1 MFYGLS
7 KVLKQLLPKQLF
19 YRGLLIVALPI
30 VILQITISVV
40 FFDSLWIKTNKGMTR
55 ALVGEIKTFIDL
67 YTSDGVDKSFIEN
80 TFEQYSQ
87 IDVIYF
93 NEKEFSDL
101 MNEKWYSPI
110 DRSLRRELKSK
121 NLNYW
126 FDTSRFKNTVNL
138 KIQVQSGYFDFFIPR
153 DRLTSTSVR
162 IFALW
167 ITLPAILIVAIA
179 IIFLKNQTRPIKKLA
194 EVSKKFGR
202 GEDIEEFVPSGAS
215 EIRQAGFEFEKMRKR
230 ILRHLNQRSE
240 MLSGISHDLR
250 TPLTRMKLQIS
261 LMKDEKAKSELETDV
276 NEMTSMLDSYVS
288 FVKTESPEPIETI
301 IINEL
306 IGDIVKTVEKNGIE
320 LTIKEKNTI
329 QTSGRQIQLKRAFN
343 NIIDNSQRYAKKI
356 EIILYTNEK
365 DCVIEFNDDGEGI
378 PKNKYE
384 DVFKPFFTLDPSRNK
399 LKGESG
405 LGLTITRD
413 IIRSHG
419 GDVKLS
425 ESNLGGLQLKV
436 LLPL

>member
-1 MFYGLS
+1 MAADIN
-7 KVLKQLLPKQLF
+7 VLVKLINNDLTDNAVNIANQDFKMKINIINDKQLLASKFSLDSGILSNRLNQSLSNLKKKF
-19 YRGLLIVALPI
+19 DYDLSNLEEGVLIYI
-30 VILQITISVV
+30 QIEEDILEV
-40 FFDSLWIKTNKGMTR
+40 N
-55 ALVGEIKTFIDL
+55 
-67 YTSDGVDKSFIEN
+67 VDK
-80 TFEQYSQ
+80 
-87 IDVIYF
+87 
-93 NEKEFSDL
+93 
-101 MNEKWYSPI
+101 
-110 DRSLRRELKSK
+110 
-121 NLNYW
+121 
-126 FDTSRFKNTVNL
+126 
-138 KIQVQSGYFDFFIPR
+138 
-153 DRLTSTSVR
+153 DRLYSESAFVFLLWM
-162 IFALW
+162 IFAS
-167 ITLPAILIVAIA
+167 IILFFMSYFLMSRQLRPLKRLA
-179 IIFLKNQTRPIKKLA
+179 IIA
-194 EVSKKFGR
+194 ETFGR
-202 GEDIEEFVPSGAS
+202 GLDAPDIKTSGAY
-215 EIRQAGFEFEKMRKR
+215 EIRQTANAFNQMRTRIKR
-230 ILRHLNQRSE
+230 FLKQRTE
-240 MLSGISHDLR
+240 MLAGVSHDLR

-261 LMKDEKAKSELETDV
+261 LMKDEKAKSELEVDV

-306 IGDIVKTVEKNGIE
+306 ISDIVKTVEKNGVE

-378 PKNKYE
+378 PKDKYE

-425 ESNLGGLQLKV
+425 DSNLGGLQLKV

>member
-1 MFYGLS
+1 MIKKIIPSTLIGRSIIIIFVPIIIIVLLTSFVFYQTSWSIIS
-7 KVLKQLLPKQLF
+7 KRLTESVAADINVLVKLINNDLTDNAVNIANQDFKMKINIINDKQLLSSKFSLNSGILSNRLNQSLSNLKKKF
-19 YRGLLIVALPI
+19 DYDLSNLEEGVLIYI
-30 VILQITISVV
+30 QIDNDIL
-40 FFDSLWIKTNKGMTR
+40 
-55 ALVGEIKTFIDL
+55 EIN
-67 YTSDGVDKSFIEN
+67 VDK
-80 TFEQYSQ
+80 
-87 IDVIYF
+87 
-93 NEKEFSDL
+93 
-101 MNEKWYSPI
+101 
-110 DRSLRRELKSK
+110 
-121 NLNYW
+121 
-126 FDTSRFKNTVNL
+126 
-138 KIQVQSGYFDFFIPR
+138 
-153 DRLTSTSVR
+153 DRLYSESAFVFLLWM
-162 IFALW
+162 IFAS
-167 ITLPAILIVAIA
+167 IILFFMSYFLMSRQLRPLKRLA
-179 IIFLKNQTRPIKKLA
+179 IIA
-194 EVSKKFGR
+194 ETFGR
-202 GEDIEEFVPSGAS
+202 GLDAPDIKTAGAY
-215 EIRQAGFEFEKMRKR
+215 EIRQTANAFNQMRTRIKR
-230 ILRHLNQRSE
+230 FLKQRTE
-240 MLSGISHDLR
+240 MLAGVSHDLR

-261 LMKDEKAKSELETDV
+261 LMKDEKAKSELEVDV

-306 IGDIVKTVEKNGIE
+306 IGDIVKTVEKNGVE

-378 PKNKYE
+378 PRDKYE

-425 ESNLGGLQLKV
+425 DSNLGGLQLKV

>member
-1 MFYGLS
+1 MIKKIVPSTLIGRSIIIIFVPIIIIVLLTSFVFYQTSWSIIS
-7 KVLKQLLPKQLF
+7 KRLTESVAADINVLVKLINSDLTDKAVNIANQDFKMKINIINDKQLLASKFSLNSGILSNRLNQSLSNLKKKF
-19 YRGLLIVALPI
+19 DYDLSNLEEGVLIYI
-30 VILQITISVV
+30 QIDNDIL
-40 FFDSLWIKTNKGMTR
+40 
-55 ALVGEIKTFIDL
+55 EIN
-67 YTSDGVDKSFIEN
+67 VDK
-80 TFEQYSQ
+80 
-87 IDVIYF
+87 
-93 NEKEFSDL
+93 
-101 MNEKWYSPI
+101 
-110 DRSLRRELKSK
+110 
-121 NLNYW
+121 
-126 FDTSRFKNTVNL
+126 
-138 KIQVQSGYFDFFIPR
+138 
-153 DRLTSTSVR
+153 DRLYSESAFVFLLWM
-162 IFALW
+162 IFAS
-167 ITLPAILIVAIA
+167 IILFFMSYFLMSRQLRPLKRLA
-179 IIFLKNQTRPIKKLA
+179 IIA
-194 EVSKKFGR
+194 ETFGR
-202 GEDIEEFVPSGAS
+202 GLDAPDIKTAGAY
-215 EIRQAGFEFEKMRKR
+215 EIRQTANAFNQMRTRIKR
-230 ILRHLNQRSE
+230 FLKQRTE
-240 MLSGISHDLR
+240 MLAGVSHDLR

-261 LMKDEKAKSELETDV
+261 LMKDEKAKSELEVDV

-306 IGDIVKTVEKNGIE
+306 IGDIVKTVEKNGVE
-320 LTIKEKNTI
+320 LIIKEKNTI

-378 PKNKYE
+378 PRDKYE

-419 GDVKLS
+419 GDIKLS
-425 ESNLGGLQLKV
+425 ESNFGGLQLKV

>member
-1 MFYGLS
+1 MIKKIIPSTLIGRSIIIIFVPIIIIVLLTSFVFYQTSWSIIS
-7 KVLKQLLPKQLF
+7 KRLTESVAADINVLVKLIDSDLTDNAVNIANQDFKMKVNIINDRQLLPSKFNLNSGILSNRLKQSLSNLKRKF
-19 YRGLLIVALPI
+19 DYDLSNIEEGVLIYI
-30 VILQITISVV
+30 QIDEDIL
-40 FFDSLWIKTNKGMTR
+40 
-55 ALVGEIKTFIDL
+55 EIN
-67 YTSDGVDKSFIEN
+67 VDK
-80 TFEQYSQ
+80 
-87 IDVIYF
+87 
-93 NEKEFSDL
+93 
-101 MNEKWYSPI
+101 
-110 DRSLRRELKSK
+110 
-121 NLNYW
+121 
-126 FDTSRFKNTVNL
+126 
-138 KIQVQSGYFDFFIPR
+138 
-153 DRLTSTSVR
+153 DRLYSESAFVFLLWM
-162 IFALW
+162 IFAS
-167 ITLPAILIVAIA
+167 IILFFMSYFLMSRQLRPLKRLA
-179 IIFLKNQTRPIKKLA
+179 IIA
-194 EVSKKFGR
+194 ETFGR
-202 GEDIEEFVPSGAS
+202 GLDAPNIKTAGAY
-215 EIRQAGFEFEKMRKR
+215 EIRQTANAFNQMRTRIKR
-230 ILRHLNQRSE
+230 FLKQRTE
-240 MLSGISHDLR
+240 MLAGVSHDLR

-301 IINEL
+301 VINEL
-306 IGDIVKTVEKNGIE
+306 IEDIIKTFDKNGVE
-320 LTIKEKNTI
+320 LVLNEKNTI

-356 EIILYTNEK
+356 EINLYKDEK

-378 PKNKYE
+378 PRDKYE

-425 ESNLGGLQLKV
+425 DSNLGGLQLKV

>member
-1 MFYGLS
+1 MIKKIIPSTLIGRSIIIIFVPIIIIVLLTSFVFYQTSWSIIS
-7 KVLKQLLPKQLF
+7 KRLTESVAADINVLVKLINSDLTDNAINIANQDFKMKINIISDKQLLSSKFSLNSGILSNRLNQSLSNLKKKF
-19 YRGLLIVALPI
+19 DYDLSNLEEGVLIYI
-30 VILQITISVV
+30 QIDNDIL
-40 FFDSLWIKTNKGMTR
+40 
-55 ALVGEIKTFIDL
+55 EIN
-67 YTSDGVDKSFIEN
+67 VDK
-80 TFEQYSQ
+80 
-87 IDVIYF
+87 
-93 NEKEFSDL
+93 
-101 MNEKWYSPI
+101 
-110 DRSLRRELKSK
+110 
-121 NLNYW
+121 
-126 FDTSRFKNTVNL
+126 
-138 KIQVQSGYFDFFIPR
+138 
-153 DRLTSTSVR
+153 DRLYSESAFVFLLWM
-162 IFALW
+162 IFAS
-167 ITLPAILIVAIA
+167 IILFFMSYFLMSRQLRPLKRLA
-179 IIFLKNQTRPIKKLA
+179 IIA
-194 EVSKKFGR
+194 ETFGR
-202 GEDIEEFVPSGAS
+202 GLDAPDIKTAGAY
-215 EIRQAGFEFEKMRKR
+215 EIRQTANAFNQMRTRIKR
-230 ILRHLNQRSE
+230 FLKQRTE
-240 MLSGISHDLR
+240 MLAGVSHDLR

-261 LMKDEKAKSELETDV
+261 LMKDEKAKSELEVDV

-306 IGDIVKTVEKNGIE
+306 IGDIVKTVEKNGVE

-343 NIIDNSQRYAKKI
+343 NIIDNSKRYAKQI

-378 PKNKYE
+378 PRDKYE

-425 ESNLGGLQLKV
+425 DSNLGGLQLKV

>member
-1 MFYGLS
+1 MIKKIIPSTLIGRSIIIIFVPIIIIVLLTSFVFYQTSWSIIS
-7 KVLKQLLPKQLF
+7 KRLTESVAADINVLVKLINSDLTNNAINIANQDFKMKINIISDKQLLSSKLSLNSGILSNRLNQSLSNLKKKF
-19 YRGLLIVALPI
+19 DYDLSNLEEGVLIYI
-30 VILQITISVV
+30 QIEEDIL
-40 FFDSLWIKTNKGMTR
+40 
-55 ALVGEIKTFIDL
+55 EIN
-67 YTSDGVDKSFIEN
+67 VDK
-80 TFEQYSQ
+80 
-87 IDVIYF
+87 
-93 NEKEFSDL
+93 
-101 MNEKWYSPI
+101 
-110 DRSLRRELKSK
+110 
-121 NLNYW
+121 
-126 FDTSRFKNTVNL
+126 
-138 KIQVQSGYFDFFIPR
+138 
-153 DRLTSTSVR
+153 DRLYSESAFVFLLWM
-162 IFALW
+162 IFAS
-167 ITLPAILIVAIA
+167 IILFFMSYFLMSRQLRPLKRLA
-179 IIFLKNQTRPIKKLA
+179 IIA
-194 EVSKKFGR
+194 ETFGR
-202 GEDIEEFVPSGAS
+202 GLDAPDIKTAGAY
-215 EIRQAGFEFEKMRKR
+215 EIRQTANAFNQMRTRIKR
-230 ILRHLNQRSE
+230 FLKQRTE
-240 MLSGISHDLR
+240 MLAGVSHDLR

-261 LMKDEKAKSELETDV
+261 LMKDEKAKSELEVDV

-306 IGDIVKTVEKNGIE
+306 IGDIVKTVEKNGVE

-343 NIIDNSQRYAKKI
+343 NIIDNSKRYAKQI

-378 PKNKYE
+378 PRDKYE